1 MKPATNTHGTLYQ
14 FQGRPPLAQLVP
26 AALQHVAVCVVSII
40 TPAIMIAQRC
50 GLSEQ
55 DTSLLVQS
63 AFLMTGLST
72 LLQIF
77 SLGRVGAKLP
87 IIVGASFAY
96 VPILLDVGGQFGI
109 SAIFGA
115 QLCGGVV
122 ALVAGYFYKYIR
134 HMFPPLVSGTVIF
147 TVGLSLYSTG
157 IRYMAGGGTPDSNPQ
172 FGSWKNW
179 LVAGATLAIVIFFS
193 YFTKGVL
200 KLSSIMLGIIGG
212 SLLAWPLGLFQV
224 GDIST
229 VGWFQLPQPLHF
241 GISFQ
246 PSAILSLSVMFLINA
261 VQGIGDL
268 SSVAMNA
275 LDREPTGR
283 ELSGGIM
290 ANGVAGIAGALL
302 GAPPCGTYSQNVG
315 VITSSKVV
323 NRLVFA
329 LAAGVFVVA
338 GLVPKFSFLLTSIPT
353 CVIGG
358 ATVSVFSSIAMGG
371 IRMISTQPLN
381 LRNTSVVGISVALG
395 LGLTTVANALNGF
408 PDWVNTIFAASP
420 VVMAAIS
427 ATLLNLILP
436 KSKEP
441 EPGIK
446 GP

>member
-1 MKPATNTHGTLYQ
+1 MKSATRTPGSLYQ
-14 FQGRPPLAQLVP
+14 FRGHPPLVQLVP

-50 GLSEQ
+50 GLSEA
-55 DTSLLVQS
+55 DTSLLVQN
-63 AFLMTGLST
+63 AFLMTGLAT
-72 LLQIF
+72 LLQVF
-77 SLGRVGAKLP
+77 SLGRVGARLP

-96 VPILLDVGGQFGI
+96 IPILLDVGGQFGI

-122 ALVAGYFYKYIR
+122 ALAAGFFYKYIR
-134 HMFPPLVSGTVIF
+134 HLFPPLVSGTVIF
-147 TVGLSLYSTG
+147 TVGLSLYTTG
-157 IRYMAGGGTPDSNPQ
+157 IRYMAGGDSLVTNAL

-179 LVAGATLAIVIFFS
+179 LVAGVTLVIVTFFS
-193 YFTKGVL
+193 YFTKGIL
-200 KLSSIMLGIIGG
+200 KLSSIMLGIVGG
-212 SLLAWPLGLFQV
+212 CLLAWPLGLFQV
-224 GDIST
+224 GDASA

-241 GISFQ
+241 GLSFH

-268 SSVAMNA
+268 SSVSMNA
-275 LDREPTGR
+275 LDREPDGR

-329 LAAGVFVVA
+329 LAAAVFVAA

-358 ATVSVFSSIAMGG
+358 ATISVFSSIAMGG
-371 IRMISTQPLN
+371 IRMIATQPLN
-381 LRNTSVVGISVALG
+381 LRNTSVVGIAVALG
-395 LGLTTVANALNGF
+395 LGLTTVADSLTGF
-408 PDWVNTIFAASP
+408 PAWVNTIFGASP
-420 VVMAAIS
+420 VVMAAIT

-436 KSKEP
+436 QSKEP

-446 GP
+446 AP